1 MTIEQKLNKEI
12 AVIFER
18 NGGKGRTKD
27 HRSVTYSQLFSDK
40 MLMIDLI
47 KRGIPYSFFELIQT
61 VTPFSEGDWSVVL
74 DISQKSLQRYK
85 QGSKTFRPIQSEK
98 IIGMAEVTAL
108 GESVFGDKEKF
119 RSWLNAESL
128 ALGRV
133 KPIELLQSSYG
144 KDIVIREL
152 INIEHGIFA

>member
-61 VTPFSEGDWSVVL
+61 VTPFSEGDW
-74 DISQKSLQRYK
+74 
-85 QGSKTFRPIQSEK
+85 
-98 IIGMAEVTAL
+98 
-108 GESVFGDKEKF
+108 
-119 RSWLNAESL
+119 
-128 ALGRV
+128 
-133 KPIELLQSSYG
+133 
-144 KDIVIREL
+144 
-152 INIEHGIFA
+152 